1 MRQPIIREKGDGKSN
16 ERKVSNFSRNGN
28 GEKTKKL
35 KFWTINVSKHKRP
48 KKENLILNSAPFVPM
63 STNQFKR
70 AMKPQYVLWNKLIS
84 YLKDLI
90 LCLV

>member
-63 STNQFKR
+63 STNQFK
-70 AMKPQYVLWNKLIS
+70 S
-84 YLKDLI
+84 YEATVCTLE
-90 LCLV
+90 